1 MATARPPSIGDEKPE
16 LVLVRDSKPLPKSR
30 TDILAEVSHIF
41 ALGGVQRVIIEVG
54 KPLFFDRLVPK
65 SEVAEDET
73 TEEIPADAVDL
84 YGAMRNN
91 ELLNF
96 ELKYGSM
103 SGQEALFKAWRL
115 LSSRKLAAKGFLV
128 SDFPAL
134 REWLD
139 LGEEDS
145 VDDIFGVPV
154 FKHAEIPADVII
166 LVAVDAADPEDVKLS
181 LRITLD

>member
-1 MATARPPSIGDEKPE
+1 MATARPPSLGDEKAE
-16 LVLVRDSKPLPKSR
+16 LVLVRDSKPLPKTR
-30 TDILAEVSHIF
+30 NDILTEISHIF
-41 ALGGVQRVIIEVG
+41 ALGGVQRVIVEVG
-54 KPLFFDRLVPK
+54 KPLLFDRLVPK
-65 SEVAEDET
+65 SDAPEEET

-103 SGQEALFKAWRL
+103 SGYEALFKAWRL
-115 LSSRKLAAKGFLV
+115 LSARKLVAKGFLV

-134 REWLD
+134 RDWLE

-145 VDDIFGVPV
+145 VDDIYGVPV

-166 LVAVDAADPEDVKLS
+166 LVAVDATDLESVKLS

>member
-30 TDILAEVSHIF
+30 NDILTEVSHIF

-65 SEVAEDET
+65 SEADNEV

-96 ELKYGSM
+96 ELKFGAM
-103 SGQEALFKAWRL
+103 SGHEALFKAWRL
-115 LSSRKLAAKGFLV
+115 LSARKLAAKGFLV
-128 SDFPAL
+128 SNLPVL

-139 LGEEDS
+139 LGEMDS

-154 FKHAEIPADVII
+154 FRHEEIPSDVII
-166 LVAVDAADPEDVKLS
+166 LVAVDAADLEDVKLS

>member
-1 MATARPPSIGDEKPE
+1 MATARPPSLGDDKAE
-16 LVLVRDSKPLPKSR
+16 LVLVRDSKPLPKTR
-30 TDILAEVSHIF
+30 TDILTEVSHIF

-54 KPLFFDRLVPK
+54 KPLLFDRLVPK
-65 SEVAEDET
+65 TEEVDNEV

-96 ELKYGSM
+96 ELKFGAM
-103 SGQEALFKAWRL
+103 SGHEALFKAWRL
-115 LSSRKLAAKGFLV
+115 LSARKLAAKGFLI
-128 SDFPAL
+128 SNLAAL

-139 LGEEDS
+139 LGEQDS
-145 VDDIFGVPV
+145 VEDIYGVPV
-154 FKHAEIPADVII
+154 FKHEEIPADVII
-166 LVAVDAADPEDVKLS
+166 LVAVDATDLESVKLS